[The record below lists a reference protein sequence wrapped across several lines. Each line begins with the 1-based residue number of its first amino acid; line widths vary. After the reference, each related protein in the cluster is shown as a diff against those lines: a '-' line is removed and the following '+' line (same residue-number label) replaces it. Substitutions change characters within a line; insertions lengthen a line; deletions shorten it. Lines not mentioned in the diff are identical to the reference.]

1 MYINSRNDKL
11 HTYTMKTNK
20 IVDEAQY
27 MLTEETRKDKMLQPI
42 DLNVLAVC
50 QYVANFK
57 QLDYDKDGW
66 FILPIAERDK
76 IKATSIQGY
85 LSKWGVKVGE
95 DTVRRSVNKLV
106 YLSYLQYKKGYYH
119 CSTQSQLSEI
129 KILKGTVPML
139 MSSDGDL
146 GNSISGSSSVIAVTT
161 DTETKTES
169 KTEKE
174 NKTETHPERM
184 ETETESIADRYST
197 SLLGA
202 NLLPSTKDKE
212 GTIANGGE
220 DWIEDADPFD
230 RKVKNFERDIWNGV
244 FESAHQIKIR
254 CCIDGLDDSSDY
266 FLNEYEHYQETLRK
280 AGDNLH

>member
-1 MYINSRNDKL
+1 
-11 HTYTMKTNK
+11 MKTHK

-119 CSTQSQLSEI
+119 SSAQSQLSEI

-139 MSSDGDL
+139 MSSDD
-146 GNSISGSSSVIAVTT
+146 NFNDSVSDCSSDIAVTT
-161 DTETKTES
+161 DIETKTES

-174 NKTETHPERM
+174 NKTETHPERG

-220 DWIEDADPFD
+220 DWIEDADPTE
-230 RKVKNFERDIWNGV
+230 RRLKVVKDEIKKGV
-244 FESAHQIKIR
+244 FYSEVALLTRIKM
-254 CCIDGLDDSSDY
+254 DGL
-266 FLNEYEHYQETLRK
+266 NGYEEVLLDLFKHSTPIDIE
-280 AGDNLH
+280 

>member
-1 MYINSRNDKL
+1 
-11 HTYTMKTNK
+11 MKTNK

-57 QLDYDKDGW
+57 QQDYDKDGW

-85 LSKWGVKVGE
+85 LSKWGVKVSE
-95 DTVRRSVNKLV
+95 DTVRRSVNKLR
-106 YLSYLQYKKGYYH
+106 YLGYLEYKKGYYH
-119 CSTQSQLSEI
+119 SSTQSQLSEI
-129 KILKGTVPML
+129 KILKGTIPML
-139 MSSDGDL
+139 MSHESNVVNSESVFCGD
-146 GNSISGSSSVIAVTT
+146 IAVTINT
-161 DTETKTES
+161 ESDTNTKS

-174 NKTETHPERM
+174 TEPHPERGK
-184 ETETESIADRYST
+184 TETESIADRYST

-220 DWIEDADPFD
+220 DWIEDDDPT
-230 RKVKNFERDIWNGV
+230 ERRLNALKEDIKKGV
-244 FESAHQIKIR
+244 FYSETALLTRIMLDSLNGYEEVLLDLYKHSTP
-254 CCIDGLDDSSDY
+254 IDI
-266 FLNEYEHYQETLRK
+266 E
-280 AGDNLH
+280 